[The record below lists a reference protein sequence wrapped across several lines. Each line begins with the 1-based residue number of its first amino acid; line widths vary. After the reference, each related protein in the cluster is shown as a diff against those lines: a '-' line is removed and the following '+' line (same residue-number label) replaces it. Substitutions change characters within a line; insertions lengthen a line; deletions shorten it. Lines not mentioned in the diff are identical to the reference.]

1 MNEENNRKGPGVFYA
16 VIGVATLVVAIIG
29 ATFAYFTATDTN
41 NDTVKGEAAT
51 AGLTLAVEKVSTDAK
66 GSLIPIAESLLDK
79 GLKGDSTTNKMCL
92 DKDGNTVCQVYK
104 ITVTNTGSAA
114 ASFDGTL
121 TLTADG
127 YTNLKWAN
135 MNLNS
140 GLTTDTVPTTVGSTL
155 NASSVTAITS
165 NEVFTANQVKY
176 YYIMIYINETNAS
189 QNNTDKGSFTG
200 SVTFNSAG
208 NKGTT
213 ATFTESAGA

>member
-1 MNEENNRKGPGVFYA
+1 MNDENNRKGPGVFYA

-189 QNNTDKGSFTG
+189 QNDTDKGSFTG
-200 SVTFNSAG
+200 VVTFNTAG
-208 NKGTT
+208 GTGTT
-213 ATFTESAGA
+213 ATFTA